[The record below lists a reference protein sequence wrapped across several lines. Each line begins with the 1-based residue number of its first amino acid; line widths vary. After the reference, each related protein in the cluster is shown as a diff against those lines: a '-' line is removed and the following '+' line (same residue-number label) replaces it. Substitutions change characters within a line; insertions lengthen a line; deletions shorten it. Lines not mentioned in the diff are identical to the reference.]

1 MAEQK
6 PTWRVPP
13 KLRANAKAL
22 RRSMTDAERRI
33 WYHVRAHRFQNFS
46 FRRQVP
52 IGPYIV
58 DFVCHSGKVIV
69 ELDGGQHFEADHLAK
84 DARRDA
90 YLAALGFRVMRFSNI
105 DVLTNTTGVLEMI
118 AAALGDGMSRGI

>member
-6 PTWRVPP
+6 PTWRVSPQ
-13 KLRANAKAL
+13 LRANAKAL

-52 IGPYIV
+52 IGPYIL
-58 DFVCHSGKVIV
+58 DFVCHAAKLIV

-84 DARRDA
+84 DPRRDA
-90 YLAALGFRVMRFSNI
+90 YLASLGYRVVRFNNL
-105 DVLTNTTGVLEMI
+105 DVLTNTTDVLEMI
-118 AAALGDGMSRGI
+118 AAVLGDDMSRGE